1 MESRTLFL
9 SYLSSSVKKPHLYEM
24 LALFEGN
31 KQVFF
36 SPLHRTAH
44 LILESRVAAVHA
56 QEKLK
61 GHRKGLGSNGQEAR
75 MDLVTKLETSEVF
88 VVDNEEGSKVVTDGL
103 TPHDTIKEVLNAVVK
118 AKVPVV
124 MEFVSSDLETVIDI
138 YYGSGPLVKLILN
151 QENVDAGL
159 GEFLQNYCY

>member
-1 MESRTLFL
+1 M
-9 SYLSSSVKKPHLYEM
+9 
-24 LALFEGN
+24 
-31 KQVFF
+31 
-36 SPLHRTAH
+36 
-44 LILESRVAAVHA
+44 
-56 QEKLK
+56 
-61 GHRKGLGSNGQEAR
+61 
-75 MDLVTKLETSEVF
+75 
-88 VVDNEEGSKVVTDGL
+88 VTDGL